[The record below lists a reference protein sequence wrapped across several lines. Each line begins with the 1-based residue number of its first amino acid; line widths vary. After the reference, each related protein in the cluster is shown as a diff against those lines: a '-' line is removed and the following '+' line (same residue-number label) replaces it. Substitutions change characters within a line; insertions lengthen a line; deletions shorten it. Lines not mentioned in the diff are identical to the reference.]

1 MDHDYSL
8 DNVCEYI
15 VVETSSTI
23 CHILS
28 PQIIAFTSIDI
39 PSVDAS
45 KFESAYGGFEEKE
58 YNNVYRYVQQNEYPK
73 SVFTCISVT
82 YRRLQIVRRNY
93 LEWFLLQKC

>member
-28 PQIIAFTSIDI
+28 PQIIVFSSIDI

-45 KFESAYGGFEEKE
+45 KF
-58 YNNVYRYVQQNEYPK
+58 
-73 SVFTCISVT
+73 
-82 YRRLQIVRRNY
+82 
-93 LEWFLLQKC
+93 